1 MKKTQPKTIRLTA
14 FAKPCFTHRI
24 SFQEKTPKG
33 FVDKSFDTY
42 KDHVEFKVGSNGVDA
57 SHLQQMK
64 KSPDLIRQISFKSI

>member
-1 MKKTQPKTIRLTA
+1 MKTTKTK
-14 FAKPCFTHRI
+14 THRI
-24 SFQEKTPKG
+24 FFQEKTPKG

-64 KSPDLIRQISFKSI
+64 KES

>member
-1 MKKTQPKTIRLTA
+1 MKKTQVKTI
-14 FAKPCFTHRI
+14 RI

-42 KDHVEFKVGSNGVDA
+42 KDHVEF
-57 SHLQQMK
+57 HLQQMK